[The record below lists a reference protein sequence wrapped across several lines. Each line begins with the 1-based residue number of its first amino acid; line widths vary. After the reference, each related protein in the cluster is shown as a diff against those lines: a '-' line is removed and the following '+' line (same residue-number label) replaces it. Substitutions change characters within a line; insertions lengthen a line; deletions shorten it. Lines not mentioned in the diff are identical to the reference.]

1 MLEVKELSKKY
12 GKRYGLIEFN
22 YNFENKVYGLLGP
35 NGAGKSTLMNIICK
49 VLKRTSGE
57 IIYEG
62 KDIDEWKDEYRK
74 YVGYLPQYTGLYQDF
89 TVKETLEYFAYLRG
103 VAKEKAEENV
113 NMVLE
118 YTNLSDRAKD
128 KVESLSGGIAITLVG
143 NPKILIF
150 DEPTVGLDPMERYR
164 FKEMIKKIREDKIII
179 ISSHIV
185 SDISEIADKVI
196 IMKDGKIVGNLE
208 NTDIDIEK
216 EYMKLFAQ

>member
-74 YVGYLPQYTGLYQDF
+74 YVGYLPQYT
-89 TVKETLEYFAYLRG
+89 
-103 VAKEKAEENV
+103 
-113 NMVLE
+113 
-118 YTNLSDRAKD
+118 DRKS
-128 KVESLSGGIAITLVG
+128 VV
-143 NPKILIF
+143 
-150 DEPTVGLDPMERYR
+150 
-164 FKEMIKKIREDKIII
+164 
-179 ISSHIV
+179 
-185 SDISEIADKVI
+185 
-196 IMKDGKIVGNLE
+196 
-208 NTDIDIEK
+208 
-216 EYMKLFAQ
+216 